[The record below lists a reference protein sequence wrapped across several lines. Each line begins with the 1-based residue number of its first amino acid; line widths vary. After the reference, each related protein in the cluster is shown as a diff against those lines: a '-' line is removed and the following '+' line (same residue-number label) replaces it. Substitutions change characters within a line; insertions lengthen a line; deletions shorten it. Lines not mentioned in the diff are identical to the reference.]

1 MKKYLQLKNLVATL
15 TIALVLLSCAANSGG
30 KSSLD
35 LSNVNSQN
43 MQIDSTL
50 ANDATLEAFI
60 APYRADLQKSMD
72 VVIGH
77 SAVDLTRGKPE
88 APLNNF
94 VADLMLKRAN
104 AEFDKPVEISLTNLG
119 GLRVDIPKGPVTVG
133 KIYEVMP
140 FENEL
145 VVLEMNGNQV
155 LTLAKEIGEG
165 GGEPIA
171 GMRIDYQNGRLK
183 KLSVGGKYIE
193 NDSLYYLVTTDYLS
207 APGRNRLG
215 ILGEVPRIFLGITLR
230 DAILDEVKAIEKA
243 GLQIDTKVDGRIVI
257 GGE

>member
-1 MKKYLQLKNLVATL
+1 MKKYLQIKNLIFTVFVT
-15 TIALVLLSCAANSGG
+15 LVLFSCAANPAG

-35 LSNVNSQN
+35 LSTVNSQN
-43 MQIDSTL
+43 IQIDSTL
-50 ANDATLEAFI
+50 ASDDNLEAFI
-60 APYRADLQKSMD
+60 APYRTELNKTMD
-72 VVIGH
+72 VVIGN

-119 GLRVDIPKGPVTVG
+119 GLRVDIPRGPVTVG

-155 LTLAKEIGEG
+155 LSLAKEIAEE

-171 GMRIDYQNGRLK
+171 GMRIEYQNDRLK
-183 KLSVGGKYIE
+183 KLSVHGKYVE
-193 NDSLYYLVTTDYLS
+193 NDSLYYFVTTDYLS
-207 APGRNRLG
+207 SPGRNQFK
-215 ILGEVPRIFLGITLR
+215 ILSEVPRTFLGVTLR
-230 DAILDEVKAIEKA
+230 DAILDEVKSMEEA
-243 GLQIDTKVDGRIVI
+243 GLKIDTKVDGRIVI
-257 GGE
+257 EGN